1 MDNNDI
7 IIAVS
12 ADEAH
17 IILNS
22 LTIELE
28 ELIDD
33 GCEFSYIVDK
43 YDSELNVLRKVCEA
57 IGEPHLYENKLRYIK
72 SECDWMRNEAGRWH
86 GG

>member
-1 MDNNDI
+1 MDSNDVFI
-7 IIAVS
+7 TVKES
-12 ADEAH
+12 EAH

-43 YDSELNVLRKVCEA
+43 YDSELTVLRKVCEA
-57 IGEPHLYENKLRYIK
+57 IGEPYLYENKLRYIK
-72 SECDWMRNEAGRWH
+72 SECDWKRNEVG
-86 GG
+86 